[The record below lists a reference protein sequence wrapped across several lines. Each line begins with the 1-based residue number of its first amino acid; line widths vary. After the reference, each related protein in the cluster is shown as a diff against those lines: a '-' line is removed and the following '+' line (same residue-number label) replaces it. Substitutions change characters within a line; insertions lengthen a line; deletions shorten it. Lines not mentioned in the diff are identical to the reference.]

1 MKRRGFL
8 ASLFALPAAVK
19 AASSELP
26 KPAPRRGETR
36 DRFVQVH
43 PEPEW
48 GEMGDTFTCITMVSA
63 CSVTSELYTADAARM
78 LRTYKR

>member
-19 AASSELP
+19 AASELP
-26 KPAPRRGETR
+26 KPEAIPVAPESTA
-36 DRFVQVH
+36 
-43 PEPEW
+43 EPVI
-48 GEMGDTFTCITMVSA
+48 EMGVASTCITMVSA

>member
-48 GEMGDTFTCITMVSA
+48 GEMGDTFTCITMVTA
-63 CSVTSELYTADAARM
+63 CSSDGFGRVERMAGM